1 MGSALY
7 TLSHLILIKYAYE
20 AIIGMLHISEQVLT
34 AVKKSVQV
42 PQLRSGKARFR
53 RHCCLAPK
61 PLSCPCHPVLQERV
75 EK

>member
-1 MGSALY
+1 MMHASYVLDSELSTVSTG
-7 TLSHLILIKYAYE
+7 SHLILIKYAYE

-53 RHCCLAPK
+53 RHAVWL
-61 PLSCPCHPVLQERV
+61 
-75 EK
+75 